1 MSSALDPLIE
11 RLPGS
16 PHERLR
22 PDLYLWPVGNTLG
35 AIGCATTG
43 VILGVKNGFKELP
56 ISFFAAA
63 GIFGLNAA
71 KGWYDVYRE
80 KVRIHTQTERTGPYL
95 IALEAVAGSLE
106 KRTRINDG
114 DDLVF
119 ADARASSFWT
129 RIKTALPGLFVPP
142 KPSGP
147 TERDIQD
154 RIETAVDRALKSIIV
169 QLTTHLTGKK
179 FTGTNHEVVT
189 AMLSEVI
196 AEAKGPKL
204 RGEDVQLADANER
217 LSAAQE
223 KLAEQESE
231 LNKAKIQ
238 VGSLG
243 SQLTAEQEK
252 YGSLQAEFLAAQ
264 GKVDELTELL
274 SSNETAY
281 KEENAHI
288 QRELEEANEKVL
300 DLESKLSEQ
309 NTSSGNNIARLEDE
323 LSAEKAKVSSLEAQL
338 SEQKSTSSES
348 VSSLEAALR
357 AERERVSSLEAQL
370 SEQKSTSSESVGS
383 LEAALRAEKEKV
395 SALEAQKE
403 ENRATLERLTQELTQ
418 ARSALET
425 ANVEHAA
432 AIAAK
437 EKTHKKALSIAK
449 KAEKAAKSDLKKVQ
463 QTLAEVEGWSSEL
476 CTDMQRAISR
486 LTDPDEST
494 ASIETFNLP
503 ASNHP
508 LYPLVA
514 KVNILI
520 GHANSASF
528 ETDASVD
535 LDSSFDGGGSPRGI
549 RVSFGTPTSP
559 GSKALKQATAFFSVD
574 SEDDL

>member
-204 RGEDVQLADANER
+204 RGEDVQLAAANKR

-323 LSAEKAKVSSLEAQL
+323 LSAEKAK
-338 SEQKSTSSES
+338 
-348 VSSLEAALR
+348 
-357 AERERVSSLEAQL
+357 VSSLEAQL

-535 LDSSFDGGGSPRGI
+535 LDSLFDGGGSPRGI